1 LAWHYSDTER
11 GSIGTDRNIS
21 SPSGVANETQLASG
35 ATEYWAWGIDNVIPM
50 AETDTLG
57 IGKG

>member
-1 LAWHYSDTER
+1 
-11 GSIGTDRNIS
+11 
-21 SPSGVANETQLASG
+21 VANATQLGSG

-50 AETDTLG
+50 AEIDTLG